1 MTFLDALYGS
11 QYYEIHQKGR
21 DGNKGRL
28 NGNLFLAAFVVLF
41 IIAVF
46 MISISF
52 VPGFNDSL
60 TKTIR
65 NVFGYSTGKSIGK
78 LLAIPVF
85 AITYFIILKTVGNET
100 NFRRNV
106 DAFMQYPDE
115 EKKKA
120 NAKLLVPFF
129 ILGIIVF
136 GLAISKL

>member
-1 MTFLDALYGS
+1 MTFLEALYGS

-28 NGNLFLAAFVVLF
+28 NGNLFLSAMIILL

-46 MISISF
+46 MICISF
-52 VPGFNDSL
+52 VPGFNESM
-60 TKTIR
+60 TKNIR
-65 NVFGYSTGKSIGK
+65 SVFGDSSGKSIGK

-85 AITYFIILKTVGNET
+85 PIIYFIILKTVGTET
-100 NFRRNV
+100 NFKRKV
-106 DAFMQYPDE
+106 EAFMQYPDE
-115 EKKKA
+115 IKKKA
-120 NAKLLVPFF
+120 NAILLIPFF